1 MDVLFAI
8 VPFADP
14 RRATLGV
21 ALLQAALKARAF
33 SVRTRHF
40 NLDFA
45 ERIGRETYAAIMD
58 LAPPDLLLGEWVFAD
73 FLFGSMIPEGDEYL
87 AKVLV
92 ALTKNPRLARMAT
105 AARGECRQFVCEAA
119 AEIASLGP
127 RIVGFSSTFHQT
139 CACVAIAREL
149 KRLPNPPL
157 IVFGGANC
165 EGVMGLE
172 LLRNFSCIDF
182 VCTQEGDLVFPAFV
196 EQVLRGAPGPIPPG
210 MVSRVRLEVPERPYL
225 VADLDRLPV
234 PDYSDYFDQLRAS
247 RLRQE
252 LEPSLQ
258 VETSRGCWWGAKHHC
273 TFCGLNGATMAY
285 RRKSPQRVYAEITEL
300 ARQWQTGKLEAVDN
314 ILDPRLID
322 FLFPRLAES
331 GLDLDLFYEVKSNL
345 KYSQLASLRAGG
357 VRTIQ
362 PGIESFSDQALRLMD
377 KGVTGLRNVQLL
389 RWCRELGISVSWNI
403 LVGFPGEDLA
413 EINWMTQLLPKL
425 THLDR
430 PAACSKIRLDRFS
443 PLFEQAQARGL
454 KRVRP
459 NHAYY
464 YVFPFEKKSLM
475 RLAYFFEYD
484 YEDGRNPQEYTV
496 ELGAAVQRWWA
507 EQARDQPAV
516 LDAHVMG
523 DCVIVIDTRAAAVQ
537 TQHHLDGVD
546 AAVLETCDSVRSW
559 MGVQRHLPDVQPEA
573 ITESIGRLRDLRLME
588 EQNGYYVSL
597 PVFRERASCLSSSR
611 VAAHETPSSTALH
624 AAL

>member
-1 MDVLFAI
+1 VDVLFAI

-21 ALLQAALKARAF
+21 ALLQAALKARGFA
-33 SVRTRHF
+33 VRTRHF

-45 ERIGRETYAAIMD
+45 ERIGLESYAAITD
-58 LAPPDLLLGEWVFAD
+58 LAAPDLLLGEWVFAD
-73 FLFGSMIPEGDEYL
+73 FLFGWAIPDGDEYL

-92 ALTKNPRLARMAT
+92 ARTKDTGLARLAR
-105 AARGECRQFVCEAA
+105 AARAKCRQFVCEAA
-119 AEIASLGP
+119 AEIASIGP
-127 RIVGFSSTFHQT
+127 RIVGFSTTFHQT

-149 KRLPNPPL
+149 KRLRDPP
-157 IVFGGANC
+157 IVVFGGANC

-172 LLRNFSCIDF
+172 LLRNFDCIDF

-210 MVSRVRLEVPERPYL
+210 MVSRARLGLPERPHL

-247 RLRQE
+247 RLRRE
-252 LEPSLQ
+252 LEPTLQ
-258 VETSRGCWWGAKHHC
+258 FEASRGCWWGAKHHC

-285 RRKSPQRVYAEITEL
+285 RRKSPQRVLAEITEL
-300 ARQWQTGKLEAVDN
+300 VRRWQTGKVEAVDN

-322 FLFPRLAES
+322 SVFPRLAES

-345 KYSQLASLRAGG
+345 KYSQLVTLRAGG
-357 VRTIQ
+357 VRGIQ

-377 KGVTGLRNVQLL
+377 KGVTGLRNIQLL
-389 RWCRELGISVSWNI
+389 RWCRELGIAVSWNI

-413 EINWMTQLLPKL
+413 EINRMTQLLPKL

-459 NHAYY
+459 HHAYY

-475 RLAYFFEYD
+475 GLAYFFEYD
-484 YEDGRNPQEYTV
+484 YEDGRDPEEYTL
-496 ELGAAVQRWWA
+496 ELGAAFQRWWA
-507 EQARDQPAV
+507 EQGGGRPAT
-516 LDAHVMG
+516 LDAHVTG

-537 TQHHLDGVD
+537 TQHHLEGVD
-546 AAVLETCDSVRSW
+546 AAVLQICDSVRSW
-559 MGVQRHLPDVQPEA
+559 MGVQSRLPDVQPEE
-573 ITESIGRLRDLRLME
+573 ITDSISRLGALGLVE

-597 PVFRERASCLSSSR
+597 PVFRERASGLSSSR

>member
-14 RRATLGV
+14 RRATIGV

-33 SVRTRHF
+33 AVRTRHF

-45 ERIGRETYAAIMD
+45 ERIGLESYAAIAN

-73 FLFGSMIPEGDEYL
+73 CLFGSAIPAGDEYL
-87 AKVLV
+87 RKVLV
-92 ALTKNPRLARMAT
+92 ALTKNPALARMAS

-119 AEIASLGP
+119 AEIATLGP
-127 RIVGFSSTFHQT
+127 RIVGFSTTFHQT
-139 CACVAIAREL
+139 CACVAIAAEL
-149 KRLPNPPL
+149 KRLPDPP
-157 IVFGGANC
+157 IVVFGGANC

-172 LLRNFSCIDF
+172 LLRKFGCIDF

-196 EQVLRGAPGPIPPG
+196 EQVLTGAPGPTPPG
-210 MVSRVRLEVPERPYL
+210 MVSRAQLEVAERPNL
-225 VADLDRLPV
+225 VSDLDTLPV
-234 PDYSDYFDQLRAS
+234 PDYSDYFAQLRSS
-247 RLRQE
+247 RLRRE
-252 LEPSLQ
+252 VEPTLQ

-285 RRKSPQRVYAEITEL
+285 RRKSPQRVFAEITEL
-300 ARQWQTGKLEAVDN
+300 SRRWQTGKIEAVDN

-322 FLFPRLAES
+322 TLFPRLAES
-331 GLDLDLFYEVKSNL
+331 GLDLHLFYEVKSNL
-345 KYSQLASLRAGG
+345 KYSQLVTLRAGG
-357 VRTIQ
+357 VREIQ
-362 PGIESFSDQALRLMD
+362 PGVESFSDQALRLMD

-389 RWCRELGISVSWNI
+389 RWCRELGISVTWNI
-403 LVGFPGEDLA
+403 LVGFPGEDPA
-413 EINWMTQLLPKL
+413 EINWMSQLLLKL

-430 PAACSKIRLDRFS
+430 PSACSKIRLDRFS

-459 NHAYY
+459 SHAYY

-475 RLAYFFEYD
+475 GLAYFFDYD
-484 YEDGRNPQEYTV
+484 YADDRDPEKYSL

-507 EQARDQPAV
+507 EQADERPAA
-516 LDAHVMG
+516 LDAHVRG
-523 DCVIVIDTRAAAVQ
+523 DRVVVTDTRAAAVQ
-537 TQHHLDGVD
+537 PQHRLDGVD
-546 AAVLETCDSVRSW
+546 ASVLQICDSVQTWAS
-559 MGVQRHLPDVQPEA
+559 VQRCLPDVQPEA
-573 ITESIGRLRDLRLME
+573 ITESIGRLRDLRLVE

-597 PVFRERASCLSSSR
+597 PVFRERANCLSSSR

-624 AAL
+624 TAL

>member
-1 MDVLFAI
+1 LDVLFAI

-33 SVRTRHF
+33 AVRTRHF

-45 ERIGRETYAAIMD
+45 ERIGLESYATIAN

-73 FLFGSMIPEGDEYL
+73 SLFGSAIPEGDEYV
-87 AKVLV
+87 AKVLL
-92 ALTKNPRLARMAT
+92 ALTKNPGLARMAT

-119 AEIASLGP
+119 AEIASLTP
-127 RIVGFSSTFHQT
+127 RIVGFSTTFHQT
-139 CACVAIAREL
+139 CACVAIAGEL
-149 KRLPNPPL
+149 KRLPDPPMV
-157 IVFGGANC
+157 VFGGANC

-172 LLRNFSCIDF
+172 LLRKFGCIDF
-182 VCTQEGDLVFPAFV
+182 VCTQEGDLAFPALV

-210 MVSRVRLEVPERPYL
+210 MVSRAGLGVPERPHL
-225 VADLDRLPV
+225 VADLDKLPV

-247 RLRQE
+247 RLRRE
-252 LEPSLQ
+252 VEPTLQ

-285 RRKSPQRVYAEITEL
+285 RRKSPQRVFAEITEL
-300 ARQWQTGKLEAVDN
+300 ARRWQTGKIEAVDN

-322 FLFPRLAES
+322 SLFPRLAES
-331 GLDLDLFYEVKSNL
+331 GLDLELFYEVKSNL
-345 KYSQLASLRAGG
+345 KYSQLVTLRAGG
-357 VRTIQ
+357 VRAIQ

-413 EINWMTQLLPKL
+413 EINRMTQLLPKL

-475 RLAYFFEYD
+475 GLAYFFEYD
-484 YEDGRNPQEYTV
+484 YEDGRNPEEYTV

-507 EQARDQPAV
+507 EQADDRPAA
-516 LDAHVMG
+516 LDAHVTG
-523 DCVIVIDTRAAAVQ
+523 DCVVVSDTRAAAVQ
-537 TQHHLDGVD
+537 TQHRLDGVD
-546 AAVLETCDSVRSW
+546 AAVLQICDSVQSW
-559 MGVQRHLPDVQPEA
+559 MSVQRRLPDVQPEA
-573 ITESIGRLRDLRLME
+573 ITESIGRLRDLKLVE

-611 VAAHETPSSTALH
+611 VTAHETPSSAALHTAL
-624 AAL
+624 